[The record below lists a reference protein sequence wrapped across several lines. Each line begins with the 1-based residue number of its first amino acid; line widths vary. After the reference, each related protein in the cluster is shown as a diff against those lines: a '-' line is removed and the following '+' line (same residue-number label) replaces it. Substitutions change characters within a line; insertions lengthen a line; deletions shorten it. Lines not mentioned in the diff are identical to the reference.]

1 MHNKQSKT
9 ANQMP
14 ESDLLMEY
22 KLGCGFHFKPKAH
35 LKLKKKAREKET
47 RKNFLIGVFSWSQIQ
62 FDPLQIYFSN
72 FLL

>member
-47 RKNFLIGVFSWSQIQ
+47 RKNFLIGVFS
-62 FDPLQIYFSN
+62 
-72 FLL
+72 